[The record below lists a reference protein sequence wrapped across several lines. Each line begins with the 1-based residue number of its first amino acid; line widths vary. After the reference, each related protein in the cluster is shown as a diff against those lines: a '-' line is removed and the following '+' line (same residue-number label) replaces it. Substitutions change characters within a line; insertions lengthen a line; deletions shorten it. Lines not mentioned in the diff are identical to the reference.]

1 MTLSGRSLDDQPLAA
16 YSRRGSVNVGDDEP
30 EEPVHASVPW
40 HDPDEA
46 TATAPAA
53 LALGTL
59 DEPMVPSDATPADAV
74 IRLPKPALGPLR
86 DFVRA
91 RPRLVAGAGFVVVIL
106 FGLVLLG
113 GGAALPGAA
122 GTDPS
127 PSAPAVVPVAAEPGS
142 ATLVLTGSVKA
153 TYTLT
158 GNAGQPA
165 AADSAVAG
173 LWTDSL
179 QNMLKLDGP
188 VDRGTRTTDAG
199 FVLTWALM
207 VEGELVTFTSS
218 AGECTIGMAVNP
230 SNVSGSFS
238 CHKLKSD
245 DGKLTVGASG
255 TYRT

>member
-16 YSRRGSVNVGDDEP
+16 YSRRGTVDVGDDDP
-30 EEPVHASVPW
+30 EQPVHASVPW
-40 HDPDEA
+40 HAADEA

-59 DEPMVPSDATPADAV
+59 DEPMVPLDATPGDAV
-74 IRLPKPALGPLR
+74 IRLPKPRLGPLR
-86 DFVRA
+86 DFARA
-91 RPRLVAGAGFVVVIL
+91 RPRLVAGAGFVAVIL

-113 GGAALPGAA
+113 GGTALPGAA

-127 PSAPAVVPVAAEPGS
+127 PSAPAVVPVVAEPGS

-158 GNAGQPA
+158 GIAGQP
-165 AADSAVAG
+165 DSGSAVAG

-179 QNMLKLDGP
+179 QNMLTLDGP
-188 VDRGTRTTDAG
+188 VDRGTRMTDTG
-199 FVLTWALM
+199 FILTWALM
-207 VEGELVTFTSS
+207 VDGKLVTFTSS